1 MHSKNLVFSP
11 FLECTNAE
19 NVIKNHEVY
28 VFGVKNSQKPNRI
41 LIDVKEAPFWDSQIT
56 PQWMAITLTCCLRK
70 IRKLPDVLVNLMLML
85 ITLVS
90 SLWRKMPN
98 VSIVPFLKFCSLA
111 LCCLQKIIGSVHL
124 VLVHQVSFSRF
135 WKSEWPLDVASRHM

>member
-41 LIDVKEAPFWDSQIT
+41 LIDVKEAPF
-56 PQWMAITLTCCLRK
+56 
-70 IRKLPDVLVNLMLML
+70 
-85 ITLVS
+85 
-90 SLWRKMPN
+90 
-98 VSIVPFLKFCSLA
+98 
-111 LCCLQKIIGSVHL
+111 
-124 VLVHQVSFSRF
+124 
-135 WKSEWPLDVASRHM
+135 